1 MNKQYLWTEKYQ
13 PKNIK
18 DLIINIDKIKHIK
31 SWLENFKN
39 QNQPGTIIVSGNHG
53 IGKNASL
60 NILLSELNFTVK
72 TLSSNNIKNKKTI
85 SEVINSCHQKQNI
98 FHVLTNSTSHN
109 NTKFALIIDDTETIT
124 LTSEKDSLLELCKNN
139 DKNKIMPIIFIS
151 NNQHSK
157 LISDIK
163 KSCIEYEF
171 LNPTNNELLII
182 FNKIIKNEKM
192 NISNVKVIN
201 TIIKYAQSDIRN
213 LIFIL
218 NDIYLTYGLEEIT
231 VEKLQN
237 YLNYSKKKD
246 IDIGLYEASK
256 EILDSYKSINS
267 CMDLYETEKVLLP
280 LMIYENYYKSMFAR
294 VPPTNKNNVL
304 LKQLDISRRVCD
316 SISKGDVIE
325 TNIYTDQNWNNQ
337 NIHGFY
343 TICDTSY
350 IINTMIQDIC
360 TVNPPKGPIRTPI
373 GDVPKEKS
381 IYYKMDFSADLNK
394 TSLKNINR
402 KNITNLQPVITNKN
416 LDDLLYINKLIY
428 TLIEKNMIKEVY
440 QLCKDY
446 PIDIKHIEI
455 IIKIDKTNNK
465 LIMSPKTKKL
475 FC

>member
-1 MNKQYLWTEKYQ
+1 MNVQTLWTEKYQ
-13 PKNIK
+13 PTSSN
-18 DLIINIDKIKHIK
+18 DLIINLNKVKQIKK
-31 SWLENFKN
+31 WLENFKN
-39 QNQPGTIIVSGNHG
+39 ENEPGTIIVSGNHG
-53 IGKNASL
+53 IGKNATL
-60 NILLSELNFTVK
+60 NILLKELNYTVN

-85 SEVINSCHQKQNI
+85 TEILNSCHQKQNI
-98 FHVLTNSTSHN
+98 LYFVTNDFNN
-109 NTKFALIIDDTETIT
+109 NTKYALIIDDTETIT

-139 DKNKIMPIIFIS
+139 DKNKIMPIIFVS

-171 LNPTNNELLII
+171 INPTNAELLII
-182 FNKIIKNEKM
+182 FNKIVKNENMK
-192 NISNVKVIN
+192 ITDVKVIN
-201 TIIKYAQSDIRN
+201 TIIKYAQFDVRN

-218 NDIYLTYGLEEIT
+218 HDLFLTFGVEEID
-231 VEKLQN
+231 VSKLQKF
-237 YLNYSKKKD
+237 LTYSKKKD

-256 EILDSYKSINS
+256 EILDTYKSINT
-267 CMDLYETEKVLLP
+267 CMELYETEKVLLP

-294 VPPTNKNNVL
+294 IPSTNNKKTL
-304 LKQLDISRRVCD
+304 LKHIDISRRVCD

-343 TICDTSY
+343 TICDSSY
-350 IINTMIQDIC
+350 IINSA
-360 TVNPPKGPIRTPI
+360 VNDELIKNKIPITRNI
-373 GDVPKEKS
+373 N
-381 IYYKMDFSADLNK
+381 YKMDFSADLNK

-402 KNITNLQPVITNKN
+402 KNITNLQPIIPNKN

-428 TLIEKNMIKEVY
+428 SLIEKNMIKEVY
-440 QLCKDY
+440 KLCKEY
-446 PIDIKHIEI
+446 PIDIKHLEI

-465 LIMSPKTKKL
+465 LIITPKNKKL

>member
-1 MNKQYLWTEKYQ
+1 MNKQNIWTEKYE
-13 PKNIK
+13 PKTTN
-18 DLIINIDKIKHIK
+18 DLIINIDKIKQIR

-39 QNQPGTIIVSGNHG
+39 ENQPGTIIVSGNHG
-53 IGKNASL
+53 IGKNISL
-60 NILLSELNFTVK
+60 NILLNELNYTVK

-85 SEVINSCHQKQNI
+85 SEVLNSCHQKQNI
-98 FHVLTNSTSHN
+98 YHVLTNKEN

-171 LNPTNNELLII
+171 VNPTNSELLII

-192 NISNVKVIN
+192 IITNTKVIN
-201 TIIKYAQSDIRN
+201 TIIKYAQFDIRN

-218 NDIYLTYGLEEIT
+218 NDIYLTFGLVEIT

-237 YLNYSKKKD
+237 FLTFSKKKD

-256 EILDSYKSINS
+256 EILDSYKSINT

-294 VPPTNKNNVL
+294 CAPSNNNNIL
-304 LKQLDISRRVCD
+304 LKQLDISRRICD

-350 IINTMIQDIC
+350 IINTMVQDIQKNC
-360 TVNPPKGPIRTPI
+360 SKDKTIVNSNKIVNYR
-373 GDVPKEKS
+373 
-381 IYYKMDFSADLNK
+381 MDFSADLNK

-402 KNITNLQPVITNKN
+402 KNITNLQPIITNKN

-428 TLIEKNMIKEVY
+428 VLIEKNMIKEVY

-455 IIKIDKTNNK
+455 IIKIDKTNSK
-465 LIMSPKTKKL
+465 LIITPKTKKL